1 MNSDNK
7 LLQNIQNI
15 STTTTIVNSYLT
27 HTTQSSNDNDM
38 KHILSYAIP
47 IACVAIGI
55 VLLIVIG
62 IQRRHRVLEKWSSL
76 TRMRNTNPR
85 FIERTGLRRDSE
97 YESYNDGFVNVT
109 IINADGLLQK
119 EPEFRLATIT

>member
-7 LLQNIQNI
+7 LLQNIQNL

-47 IACVAIGI
+47 IACLAIGI

-109 IINADGLLQK
+109 IINEDGLLQK